1 MENILISAYTP
12 SDQPQNKT
20 IRAHRISK
28 TELVWNVLK
37 KLGIYWGLAFL
48 TFFIPVY
55 NVFFVPFFF
64 LIGVYV
70 ALKVERA
77 EYEVM
82 HGKIT
87 CPHCQEDI
95 KLRKAVLT
103 QDYQVTC
110 PHCVTVVKVAVKAS
124 RSSNMRHSELYGSE

>member
-1 MENILISAYTP
+1 MENILVNAYTP
-12 SDQPQNKT
+12 SDQPQSST
-20 IRAHRISK
+20 LQAHRITK

-37 KLGIYWGLAFL
+37 KLGIYWGLAFV

-77 EYEVM
+77 EYEVF

-87 CPHCQEDI
+87 CPHCQEPI
-95 KLRKAVLT
+95 KLRNAVLT
-103 QDYQVTC
+103 EDYQTTC
-110 PHCVTVVKVAVKAS
+110 PHCVTLVKVQIKKS
-124 RSSNMRHSELYGSE
+124 PLNMHSEAYGAE